1 MVHPWLGRLV
11 RDVASGA
18 EGLLMAVVVEEVAT
32 HDGQRWTRRA
42 YIRPEGGGRGLPTA
56 VGNIQPLTDEAL
68 PRFTTDLDRLTPEQ
82 RRRFRQTVAAFVDDL
97 CTGRFATVAAFCA
110 ATDGEPRWVAGAP

>member
-1 MVHPWLGRLV
+1 M
-11 RDVASGA
+11 
-18 EGLLMAVVVEEVAT
+18 VEEVAT